1 MAECFAEA
9 SAWIV
14 QSSVFQGNAALAESA
29 GAEGTT
35 LAQKILALRPGNK
48 KAIYAQAVIA
58 TNLAGLAVDQMR
70 TAEALD
76 KAHRAVDMQQ
86 MLVSMDPGNTVAHNN
101 YSAAMSMVSDS
112 LWSLGRI
119 RESIEAWD
127 RAVDSM
133 RKAAVGGAGFKLN
146 KVQYLWNA
154 GRRHAESGDFGA
166 LPKIQAEMVEQ
177 TRALRASLPKDSPLP
192 DQAQGVTVNI
202 MARVEFMRGNP
213 KEALRLMREALPRI
227 ESLKVDASDEQ
238 ERNMGL
244 YYSNDLAASAAID
257 LGDFAAAEKYS
268 RAALE
273 VRKRIQL
280 AANFDL
286 LDEDLFSSRLALT
299 LLALNRR
306 DEAAKLMG
314 PVLKRRR
321 EIQARNRGDQEVAA
335 GLATA
340 LYVQGLV
347 DARQRDALLNEAATL
362 ISKMPREYR
371 NIFSTRY
378 LSDRISDAQLG
389 VMPWY
394 RRPR

>member
-1 MAECFAEA
+1 
-9 SAWIV
+9 
-14 QSSVFQGNAALAESA
+14 
-29 GAEGTT
+29 
-35 LAQKILALRPGNK
+35 
-48 KAIYAQAVIA
+48 
-58 TNLAGLAVDQMR
+58 
-70 TAEALD
+70 
-76 KAHRAVDMQQ
+76 
-86 MLVSMDPGNTVAHNN
+86 
-101 YSAAMSMVSDS
+101 
-112 LWSLGRI
+112 
-119 RESIEAWD
+119 
-127 RAVDSM
+127 M

-154 GRRHAESGDFGA
+154 GRRHAEAGDFDA

-177 TRALRASLPKDSPLP
+177 TRALRASLPKDSLLP

-202 MARVEFMRGNP
+202 AARVAFMRGNP

-227 ESLKVDASDEQ
+227 EAMKVDASDEQ

-268 RAALE
+268 RTALE

-306 DEAAKLMG
+306 DEAVKLMG

-335 GLATA
+335 ALATA

-394 RRPR
+394 RRSR